1 MAFLA
6 IGASWARPQ
15 SDINDF
21 NDELND
27 RLGPINPNPKYS
39 YQYQVADDDSQTYLA
54 HNEERDNDLV
64 TGQYSYVD
72 ANGALV
78 TVVYQ
83 AGPDGYTEERS
94 VQDGFVQIRARP
106 RNPEPAPAPPP
117 QNNDS
122 DLVARIIA
130 QLTPFIRETV
140 SNSLQSNR
148 APAPARRPAPVRPA
162 APAPAPIQ
170 AAASNPSSVR
180 GVFGQGG
187 ANNVRVNTPEFDFAY
202 ELGNGK

>member
-106 RNPEPAPAPPP
+106 RKPEPEPAPEPAPLPAPAPPP
-117 QNNDS
+117 RPPQRPWQPRYSHPRSGHNH
-122 DLVARIIA
+122 
-130 QLTPFIRETV
+130 
-140 SNSLQSNR
+140 NSH
-148 APAPARRPAPVRPA
+148 
-162 APAPAPIQ
+162 
-170 AAASNPSSVR
+170 
-180 GVFGQGG
+180 
-187 ANNVRVNTPEFDFAY
+187 
-202 ELGNGK
+202 